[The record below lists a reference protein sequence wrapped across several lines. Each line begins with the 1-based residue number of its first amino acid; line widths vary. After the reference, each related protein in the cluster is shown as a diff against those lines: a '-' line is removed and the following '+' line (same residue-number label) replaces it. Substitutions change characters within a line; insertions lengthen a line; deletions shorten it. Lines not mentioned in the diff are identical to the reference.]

1 MSTVELKAP
10 KLRFP
15 EFTDPWEQRK
25 LEDLIKEDVML
36 APQDGNHGEK
46 HPTSAEYVDDGI
58 PFLMASDI
66 KNGLVDYY
74 GCSKIT
80 KERALKLDKGFAHEG
95 DVLITHKATIGETA
109 ILKGLKTDFAMLTP
123 QVTFYRIINPKVLNA
138 GYLKSYFD
146 SSLFQTIIKRI
157 SYQSTRPYIGI
168 SEQRKL
174 PISYPN
180 IEEQV
185 KLSNFFQLLDD
196 SITLH
201 QSKLDK
207 LQNLKKGLLAKMFV

>member
-1 MSTVELKAP
+1 
-10 KLRFP
+10 
-15 EFTDPWEQRK
+15 
-25 LEDLIKEDVML
+25 
-36 APQDGNHGEK
+36 
-46 HPTSAEYVDDGI
+46 
-58 PFLMASDI
+58 
-66 KNGLVDYY
+66 
-74 GCSKIT
+74 
-80 KERALKLDKGFAHEG
+80 
-95 DVLITHKATIGETA
+95 
-109 ILKGLKTDFAMLTP
+109 MLTP